1 MGRPLGIVH
10 RDVSPE
16 NVMVSARGEVK
27 LLDFG
32 VVKTSEGRVARTE
45 MGVVKGNV
53 TYMAPEQ
60 ARGLDVDS
68 RADLYSL
75 ALVLYML
82 AAGEPLYSEDTT
94 YALLMKA
101 GAGPGVEDRS
111 AIRDLPQPLAA
122 VIERATATRIE
133 DRYPNARAMAA
144 DLEAAARNGA
154 AATAALV
161 VELFGADL
169 KEESHRMA
177 TFAPARLDALRR
189 PPVVGPDG
197 VATPDRGTAGSQLQL
212 VEHPTHVLAQ
222 VAEDQLGDGKAAVT
236 LAQLARNRLRARR
249 HRLGEIADR
258 VDHERRIDLDCL
270 GESTPVDAANVP
282 RIRVLA
288 HHHRQPACNPRVDG
302 RRQQIVE
309 RRQAQ
314 AAVDVLTSE
323 RFLAWPSALPTMALK
338 ANQRMTARVSSA
350 GSEELSAIM

>member
-1 MGRPLGIVH
+1 
-10 RDVSPE
+10 
-16 NVMVSARGEVK
+16 MVSARGEVK

-32 VVKTSEGRVARTE
+32 VVKADEGRVARTE

-75 ALVLYML
+75 ALLLYML
-82 AAGEPLYSEDTT
+82 AAGEPLYSEETT

-111 AIRDLPQPLAA
+111 AIRELPHPLAA
-122 VIERATATRIE
+122 VIERATATSIE

-177 TFAPARLDALRR
+177 TFAPQDAMQS
-189 PPVVGPDG
+189 VVG
-197 VATPDRGTAGSQLQL
+197 L
-212 VEHPTHVLAQ
+212 
-222 VAEDQLGDGKAAVT
+222 
-236 LAQLARNRLRARR
+236 
-249 HRLGEIADR
+249 
-258 VDHERRIDLDCL
+258 
-270 GESTPVDAANVP
+270 
-282 RIRVLA
+282 
-288 HHHRQPACNPRVDG
+288 
-302 RRQQIVE
+302 
-309 RRQAQ
+309 
-314 AAVDVLTSE
+314 
-323 RFLAWPSALPTMALK
+323 
-338 ANQRMTARVSSA
+338 SS
-350 GSEELSAIM
+350 G